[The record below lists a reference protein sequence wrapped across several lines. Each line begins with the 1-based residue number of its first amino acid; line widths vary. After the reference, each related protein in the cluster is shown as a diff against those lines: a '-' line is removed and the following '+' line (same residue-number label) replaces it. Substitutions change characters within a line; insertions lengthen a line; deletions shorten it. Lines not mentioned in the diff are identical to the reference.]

1 MVEIN
6 GFDVP
11 DYVERLKEHEGD
23 LIRFKGYGADG
34 WRIEIVGIVKI
45 AEKVDEESYYIVDGD
60 RRELVFWRKKRAGTA
75 LYSGMRN

>member
-6 GFDVP
+6 GFDAP

-34 WRIEIVGIVKI
+34 WRIAIDGIVKI
-45 AEKVDEESYYIVDGD
+45 VEKGNEESYYIVDEN
-60 RRELVFWRKKRAGTA
+60 RKELVFWRKK
-75 LYSGMRN
+75 